1 MWNLNYDASELIYKT
16 SRLTD
21 IEKKFRVTKG
31 ESGGG
36 INWEYGINRYTLPYI
51 K

>member
-31 ESGGG
+31 ESGGE
-36 INWEYGINRYTLPYI
+36 IN
-51 K
+51 